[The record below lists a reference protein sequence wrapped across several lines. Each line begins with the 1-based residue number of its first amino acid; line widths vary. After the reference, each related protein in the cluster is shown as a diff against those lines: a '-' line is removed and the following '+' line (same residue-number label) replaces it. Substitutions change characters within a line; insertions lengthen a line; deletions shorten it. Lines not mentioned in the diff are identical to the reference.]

1 MDNIDSNIL
10 EILKENGRTT
20 ASEISREVKLSIPAV
35 SERIRK
41 LEDSGII
48 KEYTIRINRDDLGYK
63 LLAIIFVNIGQTANI
78 QSFRNTIIKYPE
90 VIECHH
96 MAGEYDYMLKVL
108 LKDTTE
114 LEDFISM
121 KLKAIKGV
129 EKSNTLVVL
138 STLKENMNR

>member
-1 MDNIDSNIL
+1 MDNIDFNIL
-10 EILKENGRTT
+10 DILKENGRAT
-20 ASEISREVKLSIPAV
+20 ASEISRRVKLSVPAV
-35 SERIRK
+35 SERLRK

-48 KEYTIRINRDDLGYK
+48 KEFSIRISRDDLGYK

-114 LEDFISM
+114 LEDFISR

-129 EKSNTLVVL
+129 EKSNTQVVL